1 MNYPAKWSDKF
12 PLCVGFIDLVP
23 AIQGFSAINVKPQK
37 KHPATLIVHLPT
49 WRDLKKNKRDW

>member
-12 PLCVGFIDLVP
+12 PLCVGFINLVP

-49 WRDLKKNKRDW
+49 WRDLKKK